1 MLGRGV
7 GLALVLSSK
16 YGQVKLQLTWCVSV
30 QVHLFVQRGKK
41 GTSREA
47 EPVCFNLYGRNDGLT
62 GERVKLSSFIVVI
75 LVGFCT

>member
-1 MLGRGV
+1 MLGRGVV

-47 EPVCFNLYGRNDGLT
+47 EPVFWWS
-62 GERVKLSSFIVVI
+62 GEMYKWRIV
-75 LVGFCT
+75 

>member
-30 QVHLFVQRGKK
+30 QVHLFY
-41 GTSREA
+41 
-47 EPVCFNLYGRNDGLT
+47 N
-62 GERVKLSSFIVVI
+62 GERKGQVEKLSQFFGGADKCISGELYKRRII
-75 LVGFCT
+75 Y

>member
-47 EPVCFNLYGRNDGLT
+47 EPVFWWSEKCLSGELYKR
-62 GERVKLSSFIVVI
+62 RII
-75 LVGFCT
+75 Y

>member
-1 MLGRGV
+1 MLRRGV

-16 YGQVKLQLTWCVSV
+16 YGQVTWCVSV

-47 EPVCFNLYGRNDGLT
+47 EPVFWWS
-62 GERVKLSSFIVVI
+62 GEMYKWRIV
-75 LVGFCT
+75 